1 MTEDEIKV
9 AFASKFSMKV
19 PGTKDLKRLERMRH
33 LKIWYDHSDILNHT
47 YISFMAST
55 LYNPNIYLTTKN
67 TAKNSQ
73 TALLLTSRQQWKN
86 HIFIFCDN
94 PKVQTRPRSITIEH
108 SGDENKIKE
117 AVNIILQ
124 NDSIK
129 KSPSTKT

>member
-55 LYNPNIYLTTKN
+55 LYNPNLYLTNQEYCQKFPD
-67 TAKNSQ
+67 
-73 TALLLTSRQQWKN
+73 RPP
-86 HIFIFCDN
+86 ID
-94 PKVQTRPRSITIEH
+94 VQATVEKPH
-108 SGDENKIKE
+108 LY
-117 AVNIILQ
+117 IL
-124 NDSIK
+124 
-129 KSPSTKT
+129 